1 LPVKRGVLPWC
12 YRVLLVFT
20 VSFDILTSM
29 RVLFLNPPFHP
40 RFSREQRSPAVT
52 KSGTLYYPK
61 WLATSAGVAIQKGH
75 DVDLVDSPA
84 AGYTVQ
90 AVIDRINAKN
100 IEAVVCDTSTPSIIN
115 DVSVIESLVAAKP
128 SLHVLL
134 VGRHVSSLP
143 RETLLMSPALEAV
156 AVREYEYTVRDWLE
170 AKACGADLSDVE
182 GLVWRRSATGEII
195 HNKQREAIP
204 NLDDLPFVSEVY
216 KRFLHTPDYFYGH
229 SLWPLVVFDT
239 SRGCPYHCSF
249 CVYPQTFSGHKMRYR
264 SVTNVADEFD
274 YVSRE
279 MPEIKTAMLED
290 DTFIISKPRTMDL
303 ANELIRR
310 GNKLP
315 FDANCR
321 ADIGADGELLST
333 LHKAGARL
341 FCVGFESGDVEV
353 INGMKKNNDD
363 RRDAKYHEEAHHFVR
378 RCRESGIMVHGCFMV
393 GNLNETPGS
402 MEKTLSFAKKL
413 QPDTAQFFPIMVYP
427 GTTAYEEAKKRNYI
441 QIEDWSAW
449 LTKDGLHNS
458 VVTLPNITHEQ
469 LVSFC
474 DRARRSFYLSPSYLF
489 YKLKQ
494 SMKDRRELQ
503 RNVKGFIT
511 LSKYLLR
518 GSRHENSEEAG
529 KSPAHDRATTAS
541 PQVTV

>member
-1 LPVKRGVLPWC
+1 
-12 YRVLLVFT
+12 
-20 VSFDILTSM
+20 M
-29 RVLFLNPPFHP
+29 RVLFLNPPFHR

-61 WLATSAGVAIQKGH
+61 WLAHAAGVAIKSGH
-75 DVDLVDSPA
+75 DVDFVDAPA
-84 AGYTVQ
+84 AGHSVQ
-90 AVIDRINAKN
+90 AVIDRIASKN
-100 IEAVVCDTSTPSIIN
+100 IEAVVCDTCTPSILN
-115 DVSVIESLVAAKP
+115 DVSVIESLVAANP

-143 RETLLMSPALEAV
+143 KETLAMSAALEAV
-156 AVREYEYTVRDWLE
+156 ALREYEYTVRDWLE
-170 AKACGADLSDVE
+170 AKACGADLSAVD
-182 GLVWRRSATGEII
+182 GLVWRHSRTGEIVS
-195 HNKQREAIP
+195 NKPREAIK
-204 NLDDLPFVSEVY
+204 NLDELPFVSEVY

-249 CVYPQTFSGHKMRYR
+249 CVYPQTFSGHTMRYR
-264 SVTNVADEFD
+264 SVGNVADEFD
-274 YVSRE
+274 FVSRE

-290 DTFIISKPRTMDL
+290 DTFIISKPRTLEL

-310 GNKLP
+310 GNRLP

-321 ADIGADGELLST
+321 ADIGAEGELLST

-363 RRDAKYHEEAHHFVR
+363 RRDAKYHEEAHRFVR
-378 RCRESGIMVHGCFMV
+378 RCRDSGIMVHGCFMV
-393 GNLNETPGS
+393 GNLNETPAS
-402 MEKTLSFAKKL
+402 MEKTLSFARKL

-427 GTTAYEEAKKRNYI
+427 GTTAYEEAKRRGYI

-494 SMKDRRELQ
+494 SLKDRRELQ
-503 RNVKGFIT
+503 RNVKGFVT

-518 GSRHENSEEAG
+518 GSQHKKIEAPLQDSG
-529 KSPAHDRATTAS
+529 RSGIAAVTS
-541 PQVTV
+541 PQGGD

>member
-1 LPVKRGVLPWC
+1 
-12 YRVLLVFT
+12 
-20 VSFDILTSM
+20 M

-61 WLATSAGVAIQKGH
+61 WLAHAAGVAIKNGH
-75 DVDLVDSPA
+75 EVDFVDAPA
-84 AGYTVQ
+84 AGFSVQ
-90 AVIDRINAKN
+90 AVIDRIAAKN
-100 IEAVVCDTSTPSIIN
+100 IQAVVCDTCTPSILN
-115 DVSVIESLVAAKP
+115 DVSVIDALVHAQPA
-128 SLHVLL
+128 LHVLL

-143 RETLLMSPALEAV
+143 KETLALSSSLEAV
-156 AVREYEYTVRDWLE
+156 AIREYEYTVRDWLA
-170 AKACGADLSDVE
+170 AKACGADLSGVE
-182 GLVWRRSATGEII
+182 GLVFRSATGEIVT
-195 HNKQREAIP
+195 NPQRESIK
-204 NLDDLPFVSEVY
+204 NLDELPFVSEVY

-249 CVYPQTFSGHKMRYR
+249 CVYPQAFSGHTMRYR
-264 SVTNVADEFD
+264 SVSNVADEFEF
-274 YVSRE
+274 VSRE
-279 MPEIKTAMLED
+279 MPEIKTVMLED
-290 DTFIISKPRTMDL
+290 DTFIISKPRTMQL
-303 ANELIRR
+303 AQELIRR

-321 ADIGADGELLST
+321 ADIGAEGELLST
-333 LHKAGARL
+333 LHMAGARL

-363 RRDAKYHEEAHHFVR
+363 RRDAKYHEEAHRFVK

-393 GNLNETPGS
+393 GNLNETPAS
-402 MEKTLSFAKKL
+402 MEKTLAFAKRL

-441 QIEDWSAW
+441 QIESWDAW

-469 LVSFC
+469 LVTFC
-474 DRARRSFYLSPSYLF
+474 DRARRNFYLSPSYLL
-489 YKLKQ
+489 YKMKQ
-494 SMKDRRELQ
+494 SLKDRRELQ
-503 RNVKGFIT
+503 RNLKGFVT

-518 GSRHENSEEAG
+518 GSQHEKTAGDTQPPERHD
-529 KSPAHDRATTAS
+529 HDDIAPVATTVGSARS
-541 PQVTV
+541 

>member
-1 LPVKRGVLPWC
+1 
-12 YRVLLVFT
+12 
-20 VSFDILTSM
+20 M

-61 WLATSAGVAIQKGH
+61 WLAHAAGVAIKNGH
-75 DVDLVDSPA
+75 DVDLVDAPGS
-84 AGYTVQ
+84 GQSVQ
-90 AVIDRINAKN
+90 AIIDRIEAKQ
-100 IEAVVCDTSTPSIIN
+100 IEAVVCDTSTPSILN
-115 DVSVIESLVAAKP
+115 DVHVVDSLIATKP

-134 VGRHVSSLP
+134 VGRHVSALP
-143 RETLLMSPALEAV
+143 EDTLAMSNSLEAV

-170 AKACGADLSDVE
+170 AKACGSDLSAVD
-182 GLVWRRSATGEII
+182 GLAWRNRRTNEIAT
-195 HNKQREAIP
+195 NKQREAIK

-249 CVYPQTFSGHKMRYR
+249 CVYPQTFSGHTMRYR
-264 SVTNVADEFD
+264 SVAHVADEFD
-274 YVSRE
+274 FVARE
-279 MPEIKTAMLED
+279 MPEIKTVMLED
-290 DTFIISKPRTMDL
+290 DTFIVNKPRTLEL
-303 ANELIRR
+303 AKELIRR

-321 ADIGADGELLST
+321 ADIGAETELLST
-333 LHKAGARL
+333 LHRAGARL

-353 INGMKKNNDD
+353 IKGMKKNNDD
-363 RRDAKYHEEAHHFVR
+363 RRDVKYHDEALRFVR
-378 RCRESGIMVHGCFMV
+378 LCQQSGIMVHGCFMV
-393 GNLNETPGS
+393 GNLNETPAS
-402 MEKTLSFAKKL
+402 MEKTLAFAKRLK
-413 QPDTAQFFPIMVYP
+413 PDTAQFFPIMVYP
-427 GTTAYEEAKKRNYI
+427 GTTAYEEAKKRQYI

-489 YKLKQ
+489 YKVRQ
-494 SMKDRRELQ
+494 SLKDRRELQ
-503 RNVKGFIT
+503 RNLKGFIT
-511 LSKYLLR
+511 LSRYLVR
-518 GSRHENSEEAG
+518 GSRHEKDIEPRAPQRTG
-529 KSPAHDRATTAS
+529 GIAPAVSAHGSD
-541 PQVTV
+541 